1 MASTI
6 LETLQAWFDGKNF
19 SKCSLVWGTMHLYKP
34 IFKDWLSKIKDV
46 NAMNFVATTIAA
58 KLYINIFYFGQPV
71 LKIVL

>member
-1 MASTI
+1 MGNYAP
-6 LETLQAWFDGKNF
+6 LQTYF
-19 SKCSLVWGTMHLYKP
+19 
-34 IFKDWLSKIKDV
+34 FKDWLSKIKDV